1 MKPLFAL
8 ALLTG
13 GALAATPTYNRDIAP
28 LLYENCAGCHR
39 PGQVAPFSLLTYQ
52 DAAKRAAQ
60 IATVTAGR
68 YMPPWK
74 AEPGY
79 GHFQNERRL
88 SDAQIALIR
97 EWASHGAPEGDPK
110 QKPAPPEFAS
120 GWLAGKPDAVLTLPK
135 PFEIPADGRDIFQ
148 CFVIPMDFG
157 APRYVKT
164 VEFHPGNAKVVH
176 HALFFLDMSG
186 EARRLAGESTGGGY
200 PCFGGPRIV
209 PAGGLGGWAPAR
221 FRKRCPR
228 ASGT

>member
-1 MKPLFAL
+1 MRPMFAFAL
-8 ALLTG
+8 
-13 GALAATPTYNRDIAP
+13 LAGSAFASTPTFNHDIAP

-60 IATVTAGR
+60 IATVTASR

-88 SDAQIALIR
+88 SDAQLALIR
-97 EWASHGAPEGDPK
+97 DWASHGAPEGDPK

-120 GWLAGKPDAVLTLPK
+120 GWLAGKPDAEFSPCPSRSK
-135 PFEIPADGRDIFQ
+135 FP
-148 CFVIPMDFG
+148 PMG
-157 APRYVKT
+157 ATSSSASSCRWISARERYVKT

-176 HALFFLDMSG
+176 HALFFLDMT
-186 EARRLAGESTGGGY
+186 RRG
-200 PCFGGPRIV
+200 
-209 PAGGLGGWAPAR
+209 AP
-221 FRKRCPR
+221 P
-228 ASGT
+228 G